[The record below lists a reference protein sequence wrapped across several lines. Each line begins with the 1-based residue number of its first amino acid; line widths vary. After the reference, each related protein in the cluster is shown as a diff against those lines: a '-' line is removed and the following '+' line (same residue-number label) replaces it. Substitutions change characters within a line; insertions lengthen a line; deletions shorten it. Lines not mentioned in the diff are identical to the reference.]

1 MSTTSQSPSAQ
12 IEAIHLADA
21 AVGPP
26 RAVPQATAIPG
37 RGLVGDRYERGLGTF
52 SDWPKDHELTLV
64 EAEVIEALAREHDV
78 NFAPG
83 ETRRNLTTR
92 DVRLND
98 LVGRRFR
105 IGPDV
110 ECIGTRR
117 CEPCDHLER
126 VTARPNLCRVMAGRG
141 GLRARILTA
150 GTIRVGDP
158 ITVTPTPTEDD

>member
-1 MSTTSQSPSAQ
+1 MSTTSESPPAL

-26 RAVPQATAIPG
+26 RAVPQATAVPG

-83 ETRRNLTTR
+83 ETRRNDMVFVHGELWKARPRGGETLR
-92 DVRLND
+92 PGQPVR
-98 LVGRRFR
+98 VSG
-105 IGPDV
+105 IGPELVLEV
-110 ECIGTRR
+110 EPLPA
-117 CEPCDHLER
+117 E
-126 VTARPNLCRVMAGRG
+126 
-141 GLRARILTA
+141 
-150 GTIRVGDP
+150 
-158 ITVTPTPTEDD
+158 